1 MVPIAKERFSLTI
14 MTGKFYVKSL
24 KPFCYYES
32 NSQFIPVPS
41 FPQSPRIKAK
51 TGLKS
56 ADLYG
61 LSLHISF
68 GDLFYYWTFFRR
80 LNIFI

>member
-1 MVPIAKERFSLTI
+1 MNA
-14 MTGKFYVKSL
+14 
-24 KPFCYYES
+24 
-32 NSQFIPVPS
+32 NSQFIPVIS
-41 FPQSPRIKAK
+41 FPQSLRIKAK